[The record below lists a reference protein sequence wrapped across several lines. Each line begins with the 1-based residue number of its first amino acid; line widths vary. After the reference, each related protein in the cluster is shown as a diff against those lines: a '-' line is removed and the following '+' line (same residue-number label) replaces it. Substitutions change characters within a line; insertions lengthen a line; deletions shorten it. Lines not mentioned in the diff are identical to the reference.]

1 MTPTMRE
8 AVGRK
13 LAVLGRSRNDLVV
26 LDADVSSS
34 SRSLHFAAEHP
45 DRFFNVGVAEANL
58 VDIAGGLATCGF
70 RPVANAFAIFLA
82 LKAADQIRN
91 VLCYNKLP
99 VVLAGT
105 YAGLSDSFDGASH
118 QAIADLAILRGLPNL
133 TLVVPADNA
142 GAEAALEAALE
153 ADGPVYLRINRNEVP
168 VLPPAPEPF
177 ALGRIRTWRRGGDV
191 TLAADGICLAMA
203 LEAAERLARAGIRAE
218 VLEIATLKPL
228 DGDALAASVAR
239 TGRLVVAEEH
249 SVIGGLAGACA
260 EALAARVPF
269 LMETVGIRD
278 LFTESGPYGRL
289 LEKYGI
295 TAAEIERRALALL
308 AKGRAVAGQA

>member
-1 MTPTMRE
+1 MTLTMRE
-8 AVGRK
+8 AFGQK
-13 LAVLGRSRNDLVV
+13 LAALGRTRKDLVV

-45 DRFFNVGVAEANL
+45 GRFFNVGVAEANL
-58 VDIAGGLATCGF
+58 VDVAAGLATCGF

-91 VLCYNKLP
+91 VLCYNRLP

-105 YAGLSDSFDGASH
+105 YAGLSDSYDGASH
-118 QAIADLAILRGLPNL
+118 QAIADVAVLRGLPNL
-133 TLVVPADNA
+133 TVLVPADIA
-142 GAEAALEAALE
+142 GVEAALE

-168 VLPPAPEPF
+168 DLPPAREPF
-177 ALGRIRTWRRGGDV
+177 RMGRIRTWRDGGDL
-191 TLAADGICLAMA
+191 TLAACGICVAMA
-203 LEAAERLARAGIRAE
+203 LEAAERLAQGGVQAE

-228 DGDALAASVAR
+228 DGDALAASVGR

-260 EALAARVPF
+260 EALATRVPF

-278 LFTESGPYGRL
+278 TFTESGPYGRL

-295 TAAEIERRALALL
+295 SAGEIERRALAIL
-308 AKGRAVAGQA
+308 AKGRALAR

>member
-1 MTPTMRE
+1 MSPTMRE
-8 AVGRK
+8 AFGRK
-13 LAVLGRSRNDLVV
+13 LAALGRTRPDLVV

-45 DRFFNVGVAEANL
+45 GRFFNVGVAEANL
-58 VDIAGGLATCGF
+58 VDVAGGLATCGL

-91 VLCYNKLP
+91 VLCYNRLP

-118 QAIADLAILRGLPNL
+118 QAIADVAILRGLPNL
-133 TLVVPADNA
+133 AVVVPADNA
-142 GAEAALEAALE
+142 GAEAALEAALD

-168 VLPPAPEPF
+168 DLPPAREPF
-177 ALGRIRTWRRGGDV
+177 TLGGIRAWRDGGDL
-191 TLAADGICLAMA
+191 TIAACGICVAMA
-203 LEAAERLARAGIRAE
+203 LEAAERLSRVGVQAE

-228 DGDALAASVAR
+228 DGNALAARVAR

-260 EALAARVPF
+260 EALATRVPF
-269 LMETVGIRD
+269 LMETVGVRD
-278 LFTESGPYGRL
+278 TFTESGPYDRL
-289 LEKYGI
+289 LAKYGI
-295 TAAEIERRALALL
+295 SAGEIERRSLALL
-308 AKGRAVAGQA
+308 VKSQAVGVCP

>member
-1 MTPTMRE
+1 MTITMRE
-8 AVGRK
+8 AFGLK
-13 LAVLGRSRNDLVV
+13 LAELGRTRKDLVV

-34 SRSLHFAAEHP
+34 SRSLHFAAAHP

-58 VDIAGGLATCGF
+58 VDVAGGLATCGY

-91 VLCYNKLP
+91 VLCYNRLP

-118 QAIADLAILRGLPNL
+118 QSIADVAILRGLPNL
-133 TLVVPADNA
+133 SILAPADNA
-142 GAEAALEAALE
+142 GAEQALEAALA
-153 ADGPVYLRINRNEVP
+153 ADGPVYLRLNRNSVP
-168 VLPPAPEPF
+168 DLPPAPEPLR
-177 ALGRIRTWRRGGDV
+177 LGRIRTWRRGGDV
-191 TLAADGICLAMA
+191 TLAACGICVAMA
-203 LEAAERLARAGIRAE
+203 LEAAERLAKAGVQAE
-218 VLEIATLKPL
+218 VLEIATIKPL

-249 SVIGGLAGACA
+249 NVIGGLAGACA
-260 EALAARVPF
+260 EALANRVPF

-278 LFTESGPYGRL
+278 TFGESGPYDRL

-295 TAAEIERRALALL
+295 TAGEIERRARAVL
-308 AKGRAVAGQA
+308 AKGQAVAR

>member
-1 MTPTMRE
+1 MTLTMRE
-8 AVGRK
+8 AFGQK
-13 LAVLGRSRNDLVV
+13 LAALGRTRKDLVV

-45 DRFFNVGVAEANL
+45 GRFFNVGVAEANL
-58 VDIAGGLATCGF
+58 VDVAAGLATCGF

-91 VLCYNKLP
+91 VLCYNRLP

-105 YAGLSDSFDGASH
+105 YAGLSDSYDGASH
-118 QAIADLAILRGLPNL
+118 QAIADVAVLRGLPNL
-133 TLVVPADNA
+133 TVLVPADNA
-142 GAEAALEAALE
+142 GVEAALEAALE

-168 VLPPAPEPF
+168 DLPPAREPF
-177 ALGRIRTWRRGGDV
+177 RMGRIRTWRDAGDL
-191 TLAADGICLAMA
+191 TLAACGICVGMA
-203 LEAAERLARAGIRAE
+203 LEAAERLAQGGVQAE

-228 DGDALAASVAR
+228 DGDALAASVGR

-260 EALAARVPF
+260 EALATRVPF

-278 LFTESGPYGRL
+278 TFTESGPYGRL

-295 TAAEIERRALALL
+295 SAGEIERRALAIL
-308 AKGRAVAGQA
+308 AKGRALAR